1 MKRIYRGIEVESS
14 LPLDST
20 LFHEPEEKKPTPVS
34 KERPKKRATRKKES
48 K

>member
-14 LPLDST
+14 LPLDSI
-20 LFHEPEEKKPTPVS
+20 LFQEPEKKKPTPAN
-34 KERPKKRATRKKES
+34 KGKAQTKTTRKKET